1 MTTYVKFDENNR
13 SIAQSA
19 SFVEDWDVVDDSL
32 VGKDLIKEEDG
43 TIRELAE
50 EEKVA
55 EFTAHQNNYF
65 SQQNR
70 GVRNKY
76 LAESDWVVTKALESG
91 TSIPTDW
98 ATYRTA
104 LRDITSHENW
114 PNLEEADWPTK
125 P

>member
-19 SFVEDWDVVDDSL
+19 SFMEEWDAVQDFL

-43 TIRELAE
+43 TIRELTE
-50 EEKVA
+50 EEKIA
-55 EFTAHQNNYF
+55 EFTAHQNNYL

-91 TSIPTDW
+91 TSISTDW
-98 ATYRTA
+98 ASYRTA